1 MDIIFARQHRDQV
14 TYNMVIMKKGTDPQY
29 IMDIT
34 TTQFHIHRS
43 MQPPISQII
52 ISTITSIT
60 ISTITSIG
68 ADISIIDESTETPN
82 ITDITTRLR
91 VRLMTPP
98 IVTVKVNTDAHH
110 NMVIINR
117 PCLRPIVTAN
127 VNKDLG
133 QMSQTSHRDIDTLAG
148 NTIIAVTTG
157 V

>member
-98 IVTVKVNTDAHH
+98 IVTVKANTDAHH
-110 NMVIINR
+110 NMVIIN
-117 PCLRPIVTAN
+117 
-127 VNKDLG
+127 
-133 QMSQTSHRDIDTLAG
+133 
-148 NTIIAVTTG
+148 
-157 V
+157 